1 MIDKRLSSLKKFYK
15 NNGFIPSYS
24 QMMKIFKLASKDSV
38 FYQIEKWLK
47 AGILEKIDKTLVPT
61 DKFFAIPLL
70 GNIKAGTPTEAY
82 ADNNYISAR
91 EFLPEDPDHNFL
103 LKVSG
108 DSMIEAGINDGDFV
122 FLDNQ
127 KIPKNGDVVA
137 ANIDEQWTL
146 KYFFKENQKI
156 VLRPANKN
164 YQDFIPNRK
173 LEIAGVVIK
182 VIRKY
187 Y

>member
-1 MIDKRLSSLKKFYK
+1 MIDKRLNSLKKFYK
-15 NNGFIPSYS
+15 KNGFIPSYS
-24 QMMKIFKLASKDSV
+24 EMLKLFNLKSKDSV
-38 FYQIEKWLK
+38 FYQVNKWIDER
-47 AGILEKIDKTLVPT
+47 ILEKIDKTLVPA
-61 DKFFAIPLL
+61 DKFFAIPIL
-70 GNIKAGTPTEAY
+70 GNIKAGIPSDAY
-82 ADNNYISAR
+82 IENNYISAR
-91 EFLPEDPDHNFL
+91 EFLPEDPERNFL

-127 KIPKNGDVVA
+127 KNPKNGDIVA
-137 ANIDEQWTL
+137 ANIDDQWTL
-146 KYFFKENQKI
+146 KYFFNENSNLILK
-156 VLRPANKN
+156 PANKKYKN
-164 YQDFIPNRK
+164 IVPTNK